1 MRGIHR
7 LSHKR
12 LATAKDGWH
21 HDGAGLYFRRKGDGA
36 SWVFRLFSRHDRS
49 MHMLGIGAYPQVGLD
64 AARETAAEYRRRLVR
79 GEDVVA
85 LHAQRRHD
93 ITIAPAANVT
103 MAYTFERAARECIA
117 AKEPGWKGADN
128 SKQWTETLQNYAFPL
143 IGRVDVSRI
152 DTPHVMKVLKPIWTK
167 INPTATRVRQR
178 IEAVLDWAGAHGY
191 RDGERKNPARW
202 EGHLEHLLPN
212 GVHVVKHQ
220 PAVQVKQMPEFM
232 ALVRAVPTTTM
243 RALEMLALTATRTT
257 EGVRKATF
265 GEFDLEERLWV
276 IPPER
281 HKTGKK
287 SGRPLIVPLSARAC
301 AIVKEQFAKVEDK
314 SPNGLVFPG
323 ARGGLMGGHQMSDHM
338 HGINGGRFKDADAGK
353 DAVPHGLRSTF
364 RNWCALNGK
373 DDSLSEMAMA
383 HQVGSAVKRA
393 YLRDPLV
400 EQRRAIMDAWSEYC
414 GG

>member
-1 MRGIHR
+1 VRGIHR

-12 LATAKDGWH
+12 LATAKEGWH
-21 HDGAGLYFRRKGDGA
+21 HDGAGLYFRRNGTGA
-36 SWVFRLFSRHDRS
+36 SWVFRLFSRHDRR
-49 MHMLGIGAYPQVGLD
+49 MHMLGLGAYPMVSLE
-64 AARETAAEYRRRLVR
+64 AARERHAEYRKRLLR

-85 LHAQRRHD
+85 YHRNESGHHD
-93 ITIAPAANVT
+93 VT
-103 MAYTFERAARECIA
+103 TVPMAYTFERAARECIA
-117 AKEPGWKGADN
+117 AKEAGWKGADN

-143 IGRVDVSRI
+143 IGRVDVARI

-167 INPTATRVRQR
+167 INPTASRVRQR
-178 IEAVLDWAGAHGY
+178 IEAVLDWAAANDY
-191 RDGERKNPARW
+191 RDRGRHNPARW
-202 EGHLEHLLPN
+202 EGHLEHLLPK

-220 PAVQVKQMPEFM
+220 PALQVKQMPEFM

-265 GEFDLEERLWV
+265 GEFDLEDRLWV

-287 SGRPLIVPLSARAC
+287 TGKALVVPLSARAC
-301 AIVKEQFAKVEDK
+301 AIVKEQMAKVEK
-314 SPNGLVFPG
+314 NGPNDLVFPG

-338 HGINGGRFKDADAGK
+338 HGINGGRFKDFDTGRS
-353 DAVPHGLRSTF
+353 AVPHGLRSTF
-364 RNWCALNGK
+364 ADWCELNEK
-373 DDSLSEMAMA
+373 DEKLSELALA
-383 HQVGSAVKRA
+383 HQVGSAVRRA
-393 YLRDPLV
+393 YKRDPLA
-400 EQRRAIMDAWSEYC
+400 ERRRALMEDWAKFC